1 MQKSVQKIIHDVPI
15 FNKIKRINKI
25 DGGITNQNF
34 MVTNHRN
41 KNYFVRICKDIPEH
55 LIKREIEINSSK
67 AASKI
72 GVSPKIIYTNKEGEI
87 TLDDTNPGVRNL

>member
-1 MQKSVQKIIHDVPI
+1 MQKSVQKVIYNVPI
-15 FNKIKRINKI
+15 FKKIKRINKI

-55 LIKREIEINSSK
+55 LIKREIEIKQEPNDSYVQLNRTSRISEDRHSS
-67 AASKI
+67 S
-72 GVSPKIIYTNKEGEI
+72 GYESSG
-87 TLDDTNPGVRNL
+87 